1 MLAFGLGTVPLLW
14 LVQANYGR
22 LKLRLTPVTLT
33 RLQAGLALATALVI
47 TWRLRVGGPTM
58 ENFICH

>member
-1 MLAFGLGTVPLLW
+1 
-14 LVQANYGR
+14 
-22 LKLRLTPVTLT
+22 
-33 RLQAGLALATALVI
+33 LATALVL